1 MFHKSL
7 FCSFYNSNIRF
18 LPHRYYLCVDKSQ
31 MKLLSS
37 VPLLCTELLQNLISL
52 SSSSTPHSLWEV
64 LVLHLAEA
72 IRHMTSRFPFGIT
85 ISLRLRNV
93 SSPEDQSVG
102 PVSSDNVTTQLKTA
116 SERSQMWHFLLTGPF
131 LVSVFFFWV
140 SVESQM
146 ELASFVTAL
155 DDSPRM
161 TL

>member
-1 MFHKSL
+1 
-7 FCSFYNSNIRF
+7 
-18 LPHRYYLCVDKSQ
+18 

-52 SSSSTPHSLWEV
+52 SLIFFYATFLMGSPHV
-64 LVLHLAEA
+64 IVLHLAEA